1 MCPVSDQLVAVK
13 IIKRSVNTEQD
24 GNHREEQMFL
34 RTLHHRNIAMF
45 HGFGEKHGMPVIV
58 TEFASRGSL
67 RNVLSEDTNCL
78 SRPQRRS
85 FMLDAATGIAFLHA
99 QDPPLPHLNL
109 KSDNLLLT
117 DNWVVKVAGFG
128 TTTKRRQSV
137 QRMLWL
143 APEVLM
149 GTAGCA
155 ECPVDV

>member
-1 MCPVSDQLVAVK
+1 MCPVSDRLVAVK
-13 IIKRSVNTEQD
+13 MIKRGMGTEQD

-34 RTLHHRNIAMF
+34 RTLHHRNIVLF
-45 HGFGEKHGMPVIV
+45 HGFGEKHGNPAIV

-67 RNVLSEDTNCL
+67 REVLSDDRIPL
-78 SRPQRRS
+78 SRTQKHG
-85 FMLDAATGIAFLHA
+85 FMLDGARGLAFLHA

-109 KSDNLLLT
+109 KSANLLLT
-117 DNWVVKVAGFG
+117 NDGVLKVAGFG

-155 ECPVDV
+155 ECPADT